1 MVKRNSFLIIVTFFA
16 PWLLPGANAKNLGA
30 ARSLDIGWAYF
41 NNGRYDDAAKVADS
55 FFNQPDQT
63 DRNKARARFLQG
75 YVANKLRQY
84 EIARGYLHEAKE
96 GFSRLKKDD
105 PAYGYAILSS
115 VAIAKTFMD
124 QQDLVRAEEVLKG
137 TPDPGCDKKEHDKAC
152 YSQLGYKRFVEGRL
166 AYLKSDYQKAIAL
179 AQQSLDA
186 CRKGGDL
193 NGELN
198 ALSDLGIAQ
207 LIRAHQ
213 EGQPL
218 DEGLANSQQAAKMAM
233 DQKQSN
239 KIYFTMIN
247 LVFYEKVSGIKSNK
261 EALINQYIARTGD
274 KELQFLL
281 DQVIE
286 LARKKKKPSS

>member
-1 MVKRNSFLIIVTFFA
+1 MRSTTFMNLTLISLAVLVA
-16 PWLLPGANAKNLGA
+16 SLKAQPSVES
-30 ARSLDIGWAYF
+30 SLDIGWSYF
-41 NNGRYDDAAKVADS
+41 NNGRYEAASEVAVN
-55 FFNQPDQT
+55 FFNQPNQT
-63 DRNKARARFLQG
+63 VRNKARARFLQG
-75 YVANKLRQY
+75 YAANKLRQY
-84 EIARGYLHEAKE
+84 ETARECLTEAKK
-96 GFSRLKKDD
+96 GFSQLKKDD

-124 QQDLVRAEEVLKG
+124 QQDLDRAEVVLNG

-152 YSQLGYKRFVEGRL
+152 YSQLGYKRLVECRL

-186 CRKGGDL
+186 CLKGGDL

-218 DEGLANSQQAAKMAM
+218 DEGLANSQQAVKMAM
-233 DQKQSN
+233 EKKESN

-247 LVFYEKVSGIKSNK
+247 LVFYEKVTGIKSDK
-261 EALINQYIARTGD
+261 EALINQYIANTGD

-286 LARKKKKPSS
+286 LARKKKKPSP